1 MAKKRG
7 RGNTSGKV
15 DLQLLHEFLWKK
27 SGRRGVMTY
36 RSGEL
41 AEVLGIAVSTM
52 SITLGKMV
60 EEGRLKK
67 VGSKYFV
74 NDPTGFKFLED

>member
-1 MAKKRG
+1 MPKKRG
-7 RGNTSGKV
+7 RGNTYGKV
-15 DLQLLHEFLWKK
+15 DLQLLHEHLWRK
-27 SGRRGVMTY
+27 SGRQGLMTY

-41 AEVLGIAVSTM
+41 AELLGIAVSTM

-67 VGSKYFV
+67 IGSKYYV
-74 NDPTGFKFLED
+74 NDPNGFKFLEE